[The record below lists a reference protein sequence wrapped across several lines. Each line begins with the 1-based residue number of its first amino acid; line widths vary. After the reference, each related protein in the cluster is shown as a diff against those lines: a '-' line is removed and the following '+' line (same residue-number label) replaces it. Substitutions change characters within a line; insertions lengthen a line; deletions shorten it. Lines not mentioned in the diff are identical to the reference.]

1 MIFVGFILVLIG
13 VLSIFLQIKK
23 NTFYK
28 YKSSEDFYIPPEI
41 RGFWGLVII
50 FIVGGIILIFQ
61 NI

>member
-1 MIFVGFILVLIG
+1 MIFLGFILVLIG

-23 NTFYK
+23 NIFYN
-28 YKSSEDFYIPPEI
+28 YKPREDFYIPPET

-50 FIVGGIILIFQ
+50 FIIGGMILIFQ

>member
-28 YKSSEDFYIPPEI
+28 YKSREDFYIPPEI